1 MEVSKIEI
9 QTFKI
14 GDGPNFI
21 ELNLTSVYGFPD
33 EIDEEI
39 GGYSVKGE
47 VNIQSGKYSVTNGEL
62 WFTTGQVYQ
71 LYQQLK
77 EAYETLSG
85 KVTFYNYECSID
97 LEMIFNSTGQIDL
110 EGYFRDSSGDN
121 RLEFG
126 FQLDQ
131 SYLFKTLNELKK
143 IVEIY
148 GDMTRIK

>member
-14 GDGPNFI
+14 GASPNFI

-33 EIDEEI
+33 EINEEN

-47 VNIQSGKYSVTNGEL
+47 VNIQSGKYSVTNCEL

-85 KVTFYNYECSID
+85 KVTFYDYECSID
-97 LEMIFNSTGQIDL
+97 LEMTFNSTGQIDL

-131 SYLFKTLNELKK
+131 SYLLKTLNELKK
-143 IVEIY
+143 FVEIY
-148 GDMTRIK
+148 GDMTGIK